1 MSGMKGCSSALWDLV
16 APKES
21 SRDESGRQGKRQ
33 AKRKTGAELAT
44 DQQCQEAIKRYKEK
58 VLTNAQLH
66 DIQDRIQDCK
76 DRSVSSEQPHRLQ
89 ACKDTSASSEQPH
102 DPK

>member
-16 APKES
+16 VPKES

-44 DQQCQEAIKRYKEK
+44 DQQCQEAIQRYKEK

-76 DRSVSSEQPHRLQ
+76 DRSVSSHL
-89 ACKDTSASSEQPH
+89 
-102 DPK
+102 